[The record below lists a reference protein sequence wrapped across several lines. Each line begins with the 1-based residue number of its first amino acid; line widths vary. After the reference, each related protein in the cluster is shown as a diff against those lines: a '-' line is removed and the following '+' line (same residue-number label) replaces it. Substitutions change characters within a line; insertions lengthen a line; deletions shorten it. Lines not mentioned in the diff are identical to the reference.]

1 MAQAT
6 APTAPHHVT
15 TVELGERGNADVWI
29 REAGMIDVDMPTR
42 TGGTY
47 TLGSDPLSAGNSA
60 DALEAGDNYG
70 YSELSPEAMT
80 ALAAALRAGIRAETQ
95 HRPDSTE
102 DTQASTSPC
111 PPWCADGD
119 RADHWNNPGKVWQ
132 ALHPRRFGPVVVYF
146 PEELP
151 DDGMRWGGACE
162 VVIQHPEHTQQQR
175 GESALTVQEAA
186 ELGGQLRRAAA
197 FATWLD
203 ERVADL
209 FRQGVYSDTEQV
221 A

>member
-111 PPWCADGD
+111 PRGAPTATVPTTGTTPARSGRRSTPAGSGPSSSTSPRNSPMTACA
-119 RADHWNNPGKVWQ
+119 
-132 ALHPRRFGPVVVYF
+132 
-146 PEELP
+146 
-151 DDGMRWGGACE
+151 GA
-162 VVIQHPEHTQQQR
+162 VPAR
-175 GESALTVQEAA
+175 S
-186 ELGGQLRRAAA
+186 
-197 FATWLD
+197 
-203 ERVADL
+203 
-209 FRQGVYSDTEQV
+209 
-221 A
+221 

>member
-111 PPWCADGD
+111 PP
-119 RADHWNNPGKVWQ
+119 VV
-132 ALHPRRFGPVVVYF
+132 RR
-146 PEELP
+146 
-151 DDGMRWGGACE
+151 
-162 VVIQHPEHTQQQR
+162 
-175 GESALTVQEAA
+175 
-186 ELGGQLRRAAA
+186 RRPCRP
-197 FATWLD
+197 L
-203 ERVADL
+203 EQP
-209 FRQGVYSDTEQV
+209 RQGLAGAPPPPVRARRRLLPRGTPR
-221 A
+221 